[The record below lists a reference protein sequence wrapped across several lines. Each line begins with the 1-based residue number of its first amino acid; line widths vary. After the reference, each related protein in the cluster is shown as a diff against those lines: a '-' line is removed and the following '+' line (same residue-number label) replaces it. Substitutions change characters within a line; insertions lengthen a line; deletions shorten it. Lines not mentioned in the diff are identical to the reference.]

1 MAIENIT
8 SISIKDVRKLIED
21 KNIGE
26 SVFDAVDKLLGL
38 LLVFSP
44 IALGPAALPLL
55 GLIEP
60 KNELVATFKNAARKI
75 SKSDPEDYLDQAS
88 RMAAANTMLTYTA
101 FFEAFR
107 HVWPRFVAEFK
118 LTDADGEAFLSQ
130 FLQGN
135 SPSLASLEVPLPHPA
150 DLEGFGIQT
159 RRDAYSDMAAQLAR
173 HADGFPLM
181 RGREDQVSDV
191 LAQIPPLA
199 ERLYQAEY
207 LGLAAEYHQ
216 FFTWTVLRDQ
226 AARDESLRQV
236 AGSIQVLAEDQQTW
250 FELIARAMHDQDLGF
265 QELAKAIAQLP
276 QLAVGPGNTNSGVQ
290 VVAEEL
296 HRTYAASLCKEVIDG
311 QFGMDDGGPPL
322 RFPRKID
329 AFVPQSYRVIRYDSK
344 DAHLERDD
352 AWENIEVKGDVGA
365 FIMRHLESPYS
376 VQAPLLVL
384 GHPGSGKSILTEVLG
399 GHLAYPGYTTI
410 RVKLRDINPDITFLK
425 LLEDQIQNDTGGLSL
440 PFATLA
446 SGLMMSP
453 PVIILDGYDELLQAT
468 GQVFADYLEKVRE
481 FQDSLALHRRAVRV
495 IVTSRLTLIDRAI
508 IPPGTTVVRLEEF
521 DEKRCV
527 AWSTVWNER
536 NAPYFEHTG
545 TRPFALPVSEKLRAL
560 ARQPLLLLMLAIYDA
575 AGNELSSGADGDRP
589 DIDQTVLYD
598 RLLRRFIER
607 ELGKPEQGIRFR
619 ELSDAERADL
629 VSREMDRL
637 GVAAIGMFNR
647 QDVKIHRDQLNDDLK
662 YFGVEREIA
671 QVRRVLS
678 QAELLLGSFFF
689 VHESSSKLREGNA
702 DPGAGP
708 AAFEFL
714 HNTFGE
720 FLAADFIMRRA
731 IEEAQTILDLSANQR
746 LAEQRSRHLA
756 TLTEGWF
763 GCLIHTPLFTRPVIL
778 SMLREWSRHQLSL
791 PDRTDLLAAL
801 DEIVATQLR
810 AILNELMLPDPDPS
824 QRALSRYARLSRR
837 GHLAIY
843 SLNLVLLRAYI
854 GDEQYVIDEA
864 DLAEVTN
871 GCRPW
876 ESLVSIWRS
885 WFTLDSLSV
894 LAAWMTATRQDIQIV
909 VRPTSAGWVP
919 LGDPKIYL
927 AHSAGVALA
936 DNLIAAV
943 TGLHI
948 ASLDGL
954 ADVQFTQMRDRIVS
968 EVPEL
973 LPNANL
979 LALKLFGA
987 DAAEIP
993 TLAIPER
1000 GRSGYMVDFADVAER
1015 MTHTPQQWCQVAVTA
1030 PHFSSLLT
1038 LSRYDAEVVVASRM
1052 KVEPYWL
1059 LDLLG
1064 VRGTRAFE
1072 PPTKRSW
1079 RQFLLSPAAAPVLRA
1094 AVREFDR
1101 GQSIQ
1106 AASRFDLDDDGT
1118 FQAFQAASR
1127 FDLDDDGTFQ
1137 AFDVDTAASLAVFLY
1152 RGLHGTGCVRSL
1164 QLIAQEC
1171 GRKAWR
1177 LLDIPMQTWGQLTD
1191 LLKSTDPGIAAL
1203 RDEFIPIIGRA
1214 VADSLVISQD
1224 SMRRYK
1230 WTRGMAPF
1238 WVSALRMG
1246 ATSKIDQI
1254 IKKLGDEISKLG
1266 SGQTAGLDRKW
1277 VFSLIGWLHENGDL
1291 SQLRQPLTDGLT
1303 SWVTGFLGNSS
1314 DAWDPG
1320 IMSVE
1325 QFGSSLTY
1333 KEADDLRWLLSVLKD
1348 QPTGPPPQRQA
1359 NHRSRK
1365 RGGRSS

>member
-21 KNIGE
+21 KSIGE

-38 LLVFSP
+38 ILVFSP

-60 KNELVATFKNAARKI
+60 KNELVATFKDAARKI

-130 FLQGN
+130 VLQGN

-159 RRDAYSDMAAQLAR
+159 RHDAYSDMAAQLAR

-181 RGREDQVSDV
+181 RGREDQVSNV

-226 AARDESLRQV
+226 AAKDESLRQV

-265 QELAKAIAQLP
+265 QELAKAVAQLP
-276 QLAVGPGNTNSGVQ
+276 HLAVGPGNVNSGVQ
-290 VVAEEL
+290 AVAEEL
-296 HRTYAASLCKEVIDG
+296 HRTYAASLCNEVIDG
-311 QFGMDDGGPPL
+311 QFGVDDGGPPL

-352 AWENIEVKGDVGA
+352 SWENIEVKDDVGA

-384 GHPGSGKSILTEVLG
+384 GHPGCGKSILTEMLA

-410 RVKLRDINPDITFLK
+410 RVKLRDINPDMTFLK

-545 TRPFALPVSEKLRAL
+545 TRPFALPASEKLRAL

-575 AGNELSSGADGDRP
+575 AGNELSSGVDGDRA

-678 QAELLLGSFFF
+678 QAELLLGSFYF
-689 VHESSSKLREGNA
+689 VHESRSKLREGNA

-756 TLTEGWF
+756 TLTEAWF

-778 SMLREWSRHQLSL
+778 SMLREWSGHQLSG
-791 PDRTDLLAAL
+791 PDRADLLAVL

-810 AILNELMLPDPDPS
+810 AILNELTLPDPDPS

-837 GHLAIY
+837 GHIAIY

-876 ESLVSIWRS
+876 DSLVSIWRS

-909 VRPTSAGWVP
+909 VQPASAGWVP
-919 LGDPKIYL
+919 LGDPNIYL
-927 AHSAGVALA
+927 AHSVGVALA

-943 TGLHI
+943 TGLHV

-973 LPNANL
+973 LPNADL

-987 DAAEIP
+987 APAEIP
-993 TLAIPER
+993 RLEIPER
-1000 GRSGYMVDFADVAER
+1000 GRSGYMVDIADVAER
-1015 MTHTPQQWCQVAVTA
+1015 MTHTPEQWFQVAVSA
-1030 PHFSSLLT
+1030 PDFSPLLR
-1038 LSRYDAEVVVASRM
+1038 LSRYDAEVIVASRM

-1059 LDLLG
+1059 LHLLG
-1064 VRGTRAFE
+1064 VRGAVVN
-1072 PPTKRSW
+1072 PPTKRTW
-1079 RQFLLSPAAAPVLRA
+1079 QQFLLSPAAAPVLRA
-1094 AVREFDR
+1094 AVRELDR

-1106 AASRFDLDDDGT
+1106 ATSRIDP
-1118 FQAFQAASR
+1118 
-1127 FDLDDDGTFQ
+1127 DDDGTFQ

-1152 RGLHGTGCVRSL
+1152 RGLHVPGCVRSL

-1177 LLDIPMQTWGQLTD
+1177 LLDIPMQTWAQLTD
-1191 LLKSTDPGIAAL
+1191 LLKSTDPRIAAL

-1214 VADSLVISQD
+1214 VADSLVFSRNSIGY
-1224 SMRRYK
+1224 YK
-1230 WTRGMAPF
+1230 RTRGMAPF

-1246 ATSKIDQI
+1246 ATGKIDQI
-1254 IKKLGDEISKLG
+1254 INELGEELSKRG
-1266 SGQTAGLDRKW
+1266 SEQITGLDRKW

-1291 SQLRQPLTDGLT
+1291 SQQRQPLTDGLA
-1303 SWVTGFLGNSS
+1303 SWVSGFLSNSS

-1320 IMSVE
+1320 IISVE

-1333 KEADDLRWLLSVLKD
+1333 QEADDLRWLLSVLKD

-1359 NHRSRK
+1359 KRSSRK
-1365 RGGRSS
+1365 RGGLSS